1 MSTASN
7 TPTAPTAN
15 VSLNEY
21 KLPDY
26 IVQALQKIGYETLT
40 PVQKAC
46 LPPFMAGRDAL
57 VRAQTG
63 TGKTAGFALPVLAG
77 LDLSVKN
84 PQALVLA
91 PTRELAIQVAEAF
104 GKYAQFMPGFKV
116 VPIYGGQEYPVQLRA
131 LKRGVHVVVGTPGR
145 VMDHLRRGTLVTS
158 DLKTVVLDEADEML
172 RMGFVEDIEWI
183 LEQITQTYQLGLFS
197 ATMPASIRKICDRHL
212 KNPET
217 ISIEGKKAT
226 VDTIEQTYV
235 RVANKHKL
243 DVLTRFL
250 EVEDVVASVVFV
262 RTKNASTEISEKLQS
277 RGYAAA
283 ALNGDMNQSMREKMI
298 ERFKNGSLDVIVATD
313 LAARGIDVKRVT
325 HVFNYDIPSDSE
337 SYVHRVGR
345 TGRAGKSGKAILFVT
360 AREERLLKDI
370 QRVTNST
377 VKQVEAPTV
386 SQLVAKRG
394 QALFN
399 DIADVV
405 NQKKGLR
412 SQYQIIER
420 VIDELGIE
428 PHDVAATLA
437 YLLQKENPL
446 PAHDIPSCNPDEMQP
461 RKRVRRRRSSNSD
474 NPRPGRG
481 RAASGEGQRGKPR
494 RPRTSKAA
502 DDGVSSRAG
511 SKRRRRRS

>member
-1 MSTASN
+1 MKR
-7 TPTAPTAN
+7 
-15 VSLNEY
+15 NEAERSEL
-21 KLPDY
+21 K
-26 IVQALQKIGYETLT
+26 IV
-40 PVQKAC
+40 
-46 LPPFMAGRDAL
+46 
-57 VRAQTG
+57 
-63 TGKTAGFALPVLAG
+63 
-77 LDLSVKN
+77 
-84 PQALVLA
+84 
-91 PTRELAIQVAEAF
+91 
-104 GKYAQFMPGFKV
+104 
-116 VPIYGGQEYPVQLRA
+116 
-131 LKRGVHVVVGTPGR
+131 
-145 VMDHLRRGTLVTS
+145 
-158 DLKTVVLDEADEML
+158 
-172 RMGFVEDIEWI
+172 DIRQW
-183 LEQITQTYQLGLFS
+183 
-197 ATMPASIRKICDRHL
+197 K
-212 KNPET
+212 
-217 ISIEGKKAT
+217 
-226 VDTIEQTYV
+226 
-235 RVANKHKL
+235 
-243 DVLTRFL
+243 
-250 EVEDVVASVVFV
+250 
-262 RTKNASTEISEKLQS
+262 
-277 RGYAAA
+277 
-283 ALNGDMNQSMREKMI
+283 
-298 ERFKNGSLDVIVATD
+298 TD

-412 SQYQIIER
+412 SQYQLIER

-446 PAHDIPSCNPDEMQP
+446 PAHDIPSCNPDSAQP
-461 RKRVRRRRSSNSD
+461 RKRVRRSRSSNSD

-502 DDGVSSRAG
+502 DDGASSRAG